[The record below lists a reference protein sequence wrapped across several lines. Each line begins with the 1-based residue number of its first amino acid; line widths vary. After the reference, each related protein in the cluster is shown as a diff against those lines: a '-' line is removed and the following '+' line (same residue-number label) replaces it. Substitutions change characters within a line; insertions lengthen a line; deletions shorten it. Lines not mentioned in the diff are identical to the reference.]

1 MREGGRSSDSGLPPR
16 RLPGSKASGTSA
28 GEHLPSQRRD
38 RPGLAPGSLTVLSF
52 GRRAYHRTVPPPLA
66 IDLDGALGDTRPL
79 WNDWLAAAA
88 RVLPVDI
95 ESLPSD
101 RGAAA
106 DTLDAG
112 GGNWRTLLERFA
124 EERAAVYLRPNQDA
138 AAALRDLAGS
148 GARLGVFTDAP
159 LELARVALA
168 QLGAARRVSVIETGT
183 GALDRLR
190 AELGDGA
197 VVVRGRAELVAAAA

>member
-1 MREGGRSSDSGLPPR
+1 MPP
-16 RLPGSKASGTSA
+16 
-28 GEHLPSQRRD
+28 
-38 RPGLAPGSLTVLSF
+38 VL
-52 GRRAYHRTVPPPLA
+52 LA

-79 WNDWLAAAA
+79 WDDWLAAAA

-106 DTLDAG
+106 DTLDAE

-124 EERAAVYLRPNQDA
+124 EERAPVYLRPNQDA
-138 AAALRDLAGS
+138 SAALRRLAGS
-148 GARLGVFTDAP
+148 GATLGVFTDAP

-168 QLGAARRVSVIETGT
+168 QLGAARRVSVVETGT

-190 AELGDGA
+190 AGLGSAA
-197 VVVRGRAELVAAAA
+197 VIVHARSELVAAAE